1 MTTTQTTAQLVL
13 TDDATLR
20 AVSGRPSFYPAGCTA
35 AHALGDIEGY
45 VVRHTIG
52 APFQSSTARPG
63 RDVAVVTHSGHYAVA
78 LERALALRDLP
89 RSYAVVDMVYGCG
102 CRS

>member
-1 MTTTQTTAQLVL
+1 MTTTTTQLVL
-13 TDDATLR
+13 TDEPTLR
-20 AVSGRPSFYPAGCTA
+20 AVAGRPSFHPAGCKA

-52 APFQSSTARPG
+52 APFQSSPDRPG

-78 LERALALRDLP
+78 VERSLALQDLP
-89 RSYAVVDMVYGCG
+89 RSWAVVDVLYTCG
-102 CRS
+102 SRS

>member
-1 MTTTQTTAQLVL
+1 MTTTNTQLVL
-13 TDDATLR
+13 TDEPTLR
-20 AVSGRPSFYPAGCTA
+20 AVAGRPSFYPAGCTA

-52 APFQSSTARPG
+52 APFQSSPDRPG

-78 LERALALRDLP
+78 IEQALALRDLP
-89 RSYAVVDMVYGCG
+89 RSYAVVDMVYACG